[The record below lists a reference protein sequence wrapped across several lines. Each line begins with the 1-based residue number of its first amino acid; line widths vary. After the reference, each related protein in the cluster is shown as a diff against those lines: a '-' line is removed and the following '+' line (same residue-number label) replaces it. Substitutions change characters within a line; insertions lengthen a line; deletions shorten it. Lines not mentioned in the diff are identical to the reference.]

1 MKIAFLSF
9 YSGLVDRGVEVA
21 TQALAQGL
29 AKKFSTTVFQSG
41 KRVVPN
47 VTIVIL
53 PVTVSKKLDSSP
65 HFLKSVYV
73 DYFSL
78 KILIFTLKWLPYFF
92 REQYDV
98 VIPTNGGWQVV
109 ICRLACW
116 ILGKQLIVEGNAGI
130 GRDDRWQLLWRPDK
144 FIAISPAGFAWAK
157 RYYAPAKIG
166 FIPYGVDVA
175 AISKA
180 KAHDV
185 DLKNPI
191 VLCVAAFLPYKRLDL
206 LICAMKEIPEASLL
220 LIGHGP
226 LEQKLRDLGTQL
238 LPGRFM
244 VVTNVSHE
252 QLLGYYKCARVF
264 SLPSKESEAFGI
276 VYIEALAANLPVVAT
291 NDENRR
297 YLIGD
302 AGILVNPEN
311 TKDFRDAL
319 THALRTDFGNQPRK
333 QAAKFNWS
341 EIVKQYTLV
350 LNELN
355 QGRV

>member
-116 ILGKQLIVEGNAGI
+116 ILGKQLIVQGNAGI
-130 GRDDRWQLLWRPDK
+130 GRDDRWQMLWQPNR
-144 FIAISPAGFAWAK
+144 FIAISPAGFEWAK
-157 RYYAPAKIG
+157 HYYSPAKIS

-175 AISKA
+175 AISRA
-180 KAHDV
+180 KVHAV
-185 DLKNPI
+185 DLKKPI
-191 VLCVAAFLPYKRLDL
+191 ALCVAAFLPYKRLEL
-206 LICAMKEIPEASLL
+206 LIYAMKEVPEASLL

-226 LEQKLRDLGTQL
+226 LEQKLRDLGAQL

-244 VVTNVSHE
+244 LVTNVSHE

-276 VYIEALAANLPVVAT
+276 VYIEALAANLPIVAT

-297 YLIGD
+297 YLVNG
-302 AGILVNPEN
+302 AGILVNPEIIS
-311 TKDFRDAL
+311 DYSDAL
-319 THALRTDFGNQPRK
+319 KKVLYTDFDNQPRI
-333 QAAKFNWS
+333 QAAKFSWS